1 MSPKKVELKEEEYQE
16 VYTIFK
22 KLTTAENIPPIEVF
36 KKNLDV
42 FFELTYDAYF
52 GLGDKFISKDE
63 AFTKWIKFI
72 GSEKRALE
80 YFRAVDDWNAY
91 T

>member
-1 MSPKKVELKEEEYQE
+1 MNSKKVELKEKEYQE
-16 VYTIFK
+16 VFTIFK
-22 KLTTAENIPPIEVF
+22 KLTTAKKIPPYEQF

-42 FFELTYDAYF
+42 FFELTYDAYVLY
-52 GLGDKFISKDE
+52 GGGTTE
-63 AFTKWIKFI
+63 AMLNWIEFL
-72 GSEKRALE
+72 GSEKLALE